1 MRHSYKLTHF
11 PVGSLRE
18 IMTVSCP
25 LILGLL
31 SNSLMMFA
39 DRLFLANYSLETLS
53 ASATGGMAAI
63 LISILPLVIAG
74 MSEVFVGRLNGEES
88 KLEIG
93 KSVWQMIWF
102 SVATGP
108 FFIILPRLLTP
119 LIFYGSPLIEAEADY
134 FIITSDLNMFWC
146 ICIALMGFYIGIGKA
161 KFVMWITLAGN
172 GLNILLDYWL
182 IFGIGPFP
190 EMGIRGAALATGIAS
205 FFMMLMLG
213 AGFLSSKNHGLY
225 RSRDYR
231 FHFSLFKEGINIGI
245 PAGLG
250 RFMEMFAHMIFL
262 RAVAFSGAENLT
274 IVAIVQSIYILF
286 AFCTEGLSKAVTAII
301 SNLIGA
307 GKLMRIGKVLRAAIF
322 QHILI
327 FSILM
332 GSLYFF
338 SHEVIGIF
346 LPKDQAYLLLDTN
359 FFYSTIY
366 AINWMCIFF
375 LFDGFCW
382 ILMGHLLAAQDT
394 RFLLIASLA
403 QNWVANIIP
412 TLIGM
417 LYLGWGAKEAWIILG
432 FSAFLNTLLLL
443 SRFLTGN
450 WRKKSLEQELIFAEN
465 QEK

>member
-31 SNSLMMFA
+31 SNSLMMFS

-63 LISILPLVIAG
+63 LMSILPLVIAG

-102 SVATGP
+102 SAATGP

-119 LIFYGSPLIEAEADY
+119 LIFYGSPLIEVEADY
-134 FIITSDLNMFWC
+134 FIITSDFNMFWC

-161 KFVMWITLAGN
+161 KVVMWVTLAGN
-172 GLNILLDYWL
+172 GINILLDYLL
-182 IFGIGPFP
+182 IFGKGPFP
-190 EMGIRGAALATGIAS
+190 EMGIKGAALVTGIS
-205 FFMMLMLG
+205 SILMMLMLG
-213 AGFLSSKNHGLY
+213 IGFLSSKNNALY
-225 RSRDYR
+225 RTRDFR
-231 FHFSLFKEGINIGI
+231 FHYSLFKEGIRIGI

-262 RAVAFSGAENLT
+262 RAVAFSGPENLT

-286 AFCTEGLSKAVTAII
+286 AFCTEGLSKAVTAIV

-307 GKLMRIGKVLRAAIF
+307 GKLLKIGNVLRAASF
-322 QHILI
+322 QHVLL

-332 GSLYFF
+332 GTLYFY

-346 LPKDQAYLLLDTN
+346 LPKDQAYLLLDDD
-359 FFYSTIY
+359 FFYSTLY
-366 AINWMCIFF
+366 AVDWMCIFF

-394 RFLLIASLA
+394 RFLLIASLI
-403 QNWVANIIP
+403 QNWAANVIP

-417 LYLGWGAKEAWIILG
+417 FYLGWGAREAWVILG
-432 FSAFLNTLLLL
+432 VSAFLNTIILL
-443 SRFLTGN
+443 SRYLTGN
-450 WRKKSLEQELIFAEN
+450 WRKQSHETLIVE
-465 QEK
+465 